1 MDRQNW
7 KNLSLQAMTMI
18 GEDTIITGTIRTEGT
33 LWIDGRVEGDVC
45 TEGLLMVGESA
56 VIVGNVYAGTVVS
69 RGLIVGDI
77 VASEE
82 VQLLESASLNGT
94 VRTPVFLADEGALLT
109 DHDSEEPAYT
119 DEEFSDGEDAWPARS
134 VA

>member
-1 MDRQNW
+1 MDGQDW

-18 GEDTIITGTIRTEGT
+18 GEDTIITGTIRAEGT
-33 LWIDGRVEGDVC
+33 IWIDGRVEGDIC
-45 TEGLLMVGESA
+45 TEGLLMVGETA
-56 VIVGNVYAGTVVS
+56 VVVGNVYAGSVVS
-69 RGLIVGDI
+69 RGLIIGDI

-82 VQLLESASLNGT
+82 VQLLQSASLNGT

-109 DHDSEEPAYT
+109 DST
-119 DEEFSDGEDAWPARS
+119 DETAYADEELSDNGDPSTERA

>member
-1 MDRQNW
+1 MDTLDGS
-7 KNLSLQAMTMI
+7 KLSLQAMTMI
-18 GEDTIITGTIRTEGT
+18 GEDTIITGTIRAEGT
-33 LWIDGRVEGDVC
+33 IWIDGRVEGDIC
-45 TEGLLMVGESA
+45 TEGLVMVGETA
-56 VIVGNVYAGTVVS
+56 VVVGNVYAGSVVS

-82 VQLLESASLNGT
+82 VQLLQSATLNGT

-109 DHDSEEPAYT
+109 DNPEDAVYA
-119 DEEFSDGEDAWPARS
+119 DEELSGGGNASPISA

>member
-1 MDRQNW
+1 MHNLDGN
-7 KNLSLQAMTMI
+7 KLSLQAMTMI

-33 LWIDGRVEGDVC
+33 IWIDGRVEGDVC
-45 TEGLLMVGESA
+45 TEGLLMIGENA
-56 VIVGNVYAGTVVS
+56 VVVGNVYAASVVS
-69 RGLIVGDI
+69 RGMIIGDI

-82 VQLLESASLNGT
+82 VQLLQSATLNGT

-109 DHDSEEPAYT
+109 DNADDAAYA
-119 DEEFSDGEDAWPARS
+119 DEELLGGGDASPISA

>member
-1 MDRQNW
+1 MDKLDGN
-7 KNLSLQAMTMI
+7 KLSLQAMTMI

-33 LWIDGRVEGDVC
+33 IWIDGRVEGDVC
-45 TEGLLMVGESA
+45 TEGLLMVGENA
-56 VIVGNVYAGTVVS
+56 VVVGNVYASAVVS
-69 RGLIVGDI
+69 RGMIIGDI

-82 VQLLESASLNGT
+82 VQLLQSASLNGT

-109 DHDSEEPAYT
+109 DDADEPAYA
-119 DEEFSDGEDAWPARS
+119 DEELSGGGNASPISA

>member
-1 MDRQNW
+1 MDNLDGS
-7 KNLSLQAMTMI
+7 KLSLHTMTMI

-33 LWIDGRVEGDVC
+33 IWIDGRVEGDIC
-45 TEGLLMVGESA
+45 TEGLLMVGENA
-56 VIVGNVYAGTVVS
+56 VVVGNVYAASVVS
-69 RGLIVGDI
+69 RGMIIGDI

-82 VQLLESASLNGT
+82 VQLLQSASLNGT

-109 DHDSEEPAYT
+109 DNTDGAAYA
-119 DEEFSDGEDAWPARS
+119 DEELLEGGNASPIGA

>member
-1 MDRQNW
+1 MDKQYGN
-7 KNLSLQAMTMI
+7 KLSLQAMTMI
-18 GEDTIITGTIRTEGT
+18 GEDTIITGTIRAEGT
-33 LWIDGRVEGDVC
+33 VWVDGRVEGDIC
-45 TEGLLMVGESA
+45 TDGLLMVGETA
-56 VIVGNVYAGTVVS
+56 VVVGNVYAGSVVS

-94 VRTPVFLADEGALLT
+94 VRTPVFLADDGALLT
-109 DHDSEEPAYT
+109 DNDDTAY
-119 DEEFSDGEDAWPARS
+119 EAVELSGNGDASPIQA

>member
-1 MDRQNW
+1 
-7 KNLSLQAMTMI
+7 
-18 GEDTIITGTIRTEGT
+18 
-33 LWIDGRVEGDVC
+33 V
-45 TEGLLMVGESA
+45 
-56 VIVGNVYAGTVVS
+56 VGNVYAGSVVS

-109 DHDSEEPAYT
+109 DNNDETAYASEEL
-119 DEEFSDGEDAWPARS
+119 SDDGDASPIRA